1 MVHSAFAA
9 PLVARIDF
17 DAARSVLRE
26 LSWDTEGGSRAT
38 TNLLRKGK
46 TVSTAGPLEVSADH
60 GTIVMKVGAAN
71 VDMNEL
77 VIPFDPLVC
86 ATTVMPAQWDDDGRF
101 HLPAIISAPDFGQ
114 MRLSEANGVNLM
126 GRLVGSRSDHAV
138 DVVIEL
144 PPQAIELK
152 FEPVIL
158 PTPKNIDEKTWRM
171 ARRGWWNAIEPSA
184 KWGDQSRKFS
194 APAGVLANN
203 VVSDPVS
210 CLMHVW
216 ADQILLTPAFDKDIH
231 LADLVRRTIDWWID
245 HRTKDNGE
253 VYAYWDHADMLD
265 ANCSPL
271 IASWDYIETSGDRAW
286 LERRI
291 EKLEFLANY
300 LLKRDL
306 DGDGL
311 IESTHSGNSGTLIEP
326 MRAGSAYDTINAGY
340 KDAYSNILAYRAFR
354 CMADLEKQLN
364 RPEQSA
370 TYSRQADKLKA
381 AFEPLFFNPQTG
393 WLAWWKS
400 EDGKMHDLSAPM
412 ITSLAICYGLV
423 PPEKGR
429 EMLNKLW
436 AKIESVGF
444 KRFDLGVPFTL
455 VPVPR
460 GDYLIGLEGAGVPKK
475 EDGSDTFGQYL
486 NGGCLVN
493 DAIHFITALYICGE
507 NAKAD
512 RILNAMLER
521 QDKGVFPN
529 GGGFQNGVVNE
540 WPKGA
545 EFYEWDGKTSGYEG
559 HLTYSFT
566 FLQAIFLRDPA
577 YRAKLF
583 RPLQ

>member
-1 MVHSAFAA
+1 MVQPAIAK
-9 PLVARIDF
+9 P
-17 DAARSVLRE
+17 VLRADFNASRSE
-26 LSWDTEGGSRAT
+26 LTALSWDTEGGTRAAM
-38 TNLLRKGK
+38 NLFRHGK
-46 TVSTAGPLEVSADH
+46 TVTLQRSWRVEARDGAITM
-60 GTIVMKVGAAN
+60 TIEGGEKA
-71 VDMNEL
+71 EL
-77 VIPFDPLVC
+77 VFPFDPLVC
-86 ATTVMPAQWDDDGRF
+86 ATTVMPSQWDYDGTL

-114 MRLSEANGVNLM
+114 MRLSEANGAKIT
-126 GRLVGSRSDHAV
+126 GRLVGSRTDHIV
-138 DVVIEL
+138 DLIIEL
-144 PPQAIELK
+144 PAQAITLK
-152 FEPVIL
+152 LEPVIL
-158 PTPKNIDEKTWRM
+158 PTPKGIDEKTWRM

-184 KWGDQSRKFS
+184 KWGEQSRKFS

-216 ADQILLTPAFDKDIH
+216 ADQVLLTPSFDERAY
-231 LADLVRRTIDWWID
+231 LTDLVRRTIDWWID
-245 HRTKDNGE
+245 HRTKENGE

-271 IASWDYIETSGDRAW
+271 IASWDYVESSNSRAW
-286 LERRI
+286 LAKRI
-291 EKLEFLANY
+291 GKLEFLADY

-364 RPEQSA
+364 RPEKSA
-370 TYSRQADKLKA
+370 VYAKQAEKLKA
-381 AFEPLFFNPQTG
+381 AFGPLFFNPKTG

-412 ITSLAICYGLV
+412 ITSLAIEYGLV
-423 PPEKGR
+423 PPEQGR
-429 EMLNKLW
+429 AMLNKLW

-455 VPVPR
+455 APVPR
-460 GDYLIGLEGAGVPKK
+460 GDYLIGLEGAGVPKR

-507 NAKAD
+507 TEKAKKRED
-512 RILNAMLER
+512 REER
-521 QDKGVFPN
+521 
-529 GGGFQNGVVNE
+529 E
-540 WPKGA
+540 
-545 EFYEWDGKTSGYEG
+545 ES
-559 HLTYSFT
+559 
-566 FLQAIFLRDPA
+566 
-577 YRAKLF
+577 
-583 RPLQ
+583 

>member
-1 MVHSAFAA
+1 MVQAATFAA
-9 PLVARIDF
+9 KPVVRADF
-17 DAARSVLRE
+17 DGSRSELTA
-26 LSWDTEGGSRAT
+26 LSWDTEGGSRGAMS
-38 TNLLRKGK
+38 LFRHGM
-46 TVSTAGPLEVSADH
+46 TVTLNRSWNVETRDDA
-60 GTIVMKVGAAN
+60 IVMTISAGEKT
-71 VDMNEL
+71 EL
-77 VIPFDPLVC
+77 VFPFDPLVC
-86 ATTVMPAQWDDDGRF
+86 ATTIMPSRWDDGGTF
-101 HLPAIISAPDFGQ
+101 HIPAIISAPDFGQ
-114 MRLSEANGVNLM
+114 MRLSEANGVKITGQLT
-126 GRLVGSRSDHAV
+126 GSRSDHIV
-138 DVVIEL
+138 DVVLTI
-144 PPQAIELK
+144 PAQAITLK
-152 FEPVIL
+152 LEPVIL
-158 PTPKNIDEKTWRM
+158 PTPKGIDEKTWKM

-245 HRTKDNGE
+245 HRTKASGE

-271 IASWDYIETSGDRAW
+271 IASWDYVESSNDRAW
-286 LERRI
+286 LTRRI

-354 CMADLEKQLN
+354 CMADLEQQLN
-364 RPEQSA
+364 RPEKSVIY
-370 TYSRQADKLKA
+370 TKQADKLKA
-381 AFEPLFFNPQTG
+381 AFLPLFFNPKTG

-423 PPEKGR
+423 EPARGR
-429 EMLNKLW
+429 EMLNELW

-444 KRFDLGVPFTL
+444 RRFDLGVPFTL
-455 VPVPR
+455 APVPR

-475 EDGSDTFGQYL
+475 PDGSDTFGQYL

-493 DAIHFITALYICGE
+493 DAVHFITALYICGE
-507 NAKAD
+507 TAKAD
-512 RILNAMLER
+512 RILSAMLER
-521 QDKGVFPN
+521 QNKGVFPN

-577 YRAKLF
+577 YRSKLF